1 MSAILDVKT
10 LIERYDR
17 PVLQRTRAVYDRI
30 GVVPKLAVILTSDDP
45 GSVSYLKGVQR
56 FGSSYGVEVTSYS
69 ADTQE
74 QLEACI
80 TECNNSDIHGIMVLY
95 PTPFEQKD
103 TWFMNK
109 VLPEKDVEGL
119 HFSHLGYLV
128 QFEKYRDIQQLR
140 KLIIPPTAKGIM
152 YILKRYAMMY
162 DECKTADNCYPDGFM
177 YNPFTIESKRITII
191 NDSLAVGRSLA
202 LMMLNENGSV
212 QVCHRFTP
220 FDDTRAFVRQ
230 SDIIVSAVP
239 SEKFVIPSEDTPERA
254 IVIDISFEGNFEYP
268 SVMEKA
274 FRIAPKWNLCEKG
287 NRINDMTLHRL
298 ISNLFY
304 LVTATL
310 PDEYIREIEEESI

>member
-1 MSAILDVKT
+1 MSSIIDVKT

-17 PVLQRTRAVYDRI
+17 PVMERTRTVYDEAGI
-30 GVVPKLAVILTSDDP
+30 HPTLAVVLTSDDP
-45 GSVSYLKGVQR
+45 GSISYLKGIKR
-56 FGSSYGVEVTSYS
+56 FGATYGVAVHDYSVANTS
-69 ADTQE
+69 
-74 QLEACI
+74 QLEECI
-80 TECNNSDIHGIMVLY
+80 RDLNDSDVHGIMVLY

-103 TWFMNK
+103 TWFMNL
-109 VLPEKDVEGL
+109 VSPEKDVEGL
-119 HFSHLGYLV
+119 HYSNLGYLV

-162 DECKTADNCYPDGFM
+162 DEHKESHGTYPDGEKN
-177 YNPFTIESKRITII
+177 NPFVIESKRITII
-191 NDSLAVGRSLA
+191 NDSLAVGRALA

-212 QVCHRFTP
+212 QVCHKFTP
-220 FDDTRAFVRQ
+220 FDDTVKFVRQ

-239 SEKFVIPSEDTPERA
+239 SASFIIPTEAVSESA

-268 SVMEKA
+268 SVMDKA
-274 FRIAPKWNLCEKG
+274 FRIAPKWNLTEKG

-304 LVTATL
+304 LVTAKL
-310 PDEYIREIEEESI
+310 PDEIVRTIVE